1 MERVLRRMRFNKKFI
16 IPLLVLTI
24 LGGLGFYVALKENQ
38 VQEKK
43 FALDKLR
50 SRMNSQL
57 RSNTGFTLQDI
68 RIDGED
74 FKINYSFNDQ
84 LQSFIQRRL
93 RYYRPDKSAI
103 VVIDNNNG
111 GILASVGYDRKQK
124 SFDYILPFTGTH
136 PSASIF
142 KIVTTTELMEDG
154 EVEADTKYK
163 FRGRGTT
170 LYKYQLKEK
179 KSRWSRKMSF
189 EKAFAFSNNVI
200 FGKAAIENT
209 TPYEITEM
217 AERLGFN
224 QELMEEISLSK
235 STFIMPKEGYNLAE
249 IASGFNKKTQMSP
262 VHCAVLSQ
270 IIANDGELIYPRL
283 VEDIVDKEKHYAW
296 KNDVKKKRVIKKEV
310 ADDVKDLMLT
320 TVNKGTA
327 RRQFRYMRRSIK
339 KKLLIG
345 GKTGSITGGFPHGKR
360 DWFTAF
366 AYPKDATNKGIS
378 VCVMNINFEKWYV
391 KSTKMAQEVIQYYY
405 TKIDK
410 L

>member
-1 MERVLRRMRFNKKFI
+1 MRFNKKFI